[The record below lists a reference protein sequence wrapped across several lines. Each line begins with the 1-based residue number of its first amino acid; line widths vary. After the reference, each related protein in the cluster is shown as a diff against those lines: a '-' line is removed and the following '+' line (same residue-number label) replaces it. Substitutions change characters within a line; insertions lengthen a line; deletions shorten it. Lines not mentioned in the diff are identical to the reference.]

1 MRNLFLMCALPLLL
15 VAFFIDQGELFID
28 SSNPQEESLS
38 QRNLSSSQY
47 TLVESKYSPNSLKL
61 TNIDGQ
67 LEVDSD
73 GNLIVSEQV
82 KKVFD
87 YFLMT
92 LGEESLDEI
101 LIRINAHLT
110 SKLAEPAL
118 SQAKKV
124 LAQYL
129 DYKNNMVVL
138 SESYNDQAEFLGG
151 EFETLQAQLD
161 MQSRLRRESMDP
173 EVVQA
178 FFEFDEVYDQWSLD
192 RLKIGADDSL
202 SINERKQLLAQME
215 KQLPEEILKLQES
228 KYQPQELRELQRA
241 QSFASEEEKYT
252 FYQQQLGD
260 EAAQRLQQLDSNR
273 QQWQARLDD
282 YFERKNELLSV
293 EGLDQM
299 DMDVAVT
306 DLKKSLFSDNEQRR
320 LIALESMKSTAAH

>member
-1 MRNLFLMCALPLLL
+1 MCALPLLL

-306 DLKKSLFSDNEQRR
+306 NLKESLFSANEQRR
-320 LIALESMKSTAAH
+320 LLALESMNSTAAH